1 MGILEGIKD
10 FKYYSFLNKTI
21 KKENDI
27 KKYFQMSD
35 NALSENAFNQV
46 YNAREII
53 ANFAKKN
60 NVRVDIC
67 NIHKKDAKGAPILGE
82 KILVI
87 VNSLL
92 KPKTDNRIIT
102 VDTNKVY
109 PKYAYEKK
117 VISENAF
124 GEIKTVLGRHYQE
137 DTFLRHLYRCIGE
150 LTENV
155 SKKK

>member
-60 NVRVDIC
+60 NVKIDIC
-67 NIHKKDAKGAPILGE
+67 NIHKQEAKDTSLLGE

-87 VNSLL
+87 VNSLQ
-92 KPKTDNRIIT
+92 KPKTDNRIIS
-102 VDTNKVY
+102 VDTSKVY
-109 PKYAYEKK
+109 PKHTYDKK
-117 VISENAF
+117 VISENAY
-124 GEIKTVLGRHYQE
+124 GETKTVLGRHYKE